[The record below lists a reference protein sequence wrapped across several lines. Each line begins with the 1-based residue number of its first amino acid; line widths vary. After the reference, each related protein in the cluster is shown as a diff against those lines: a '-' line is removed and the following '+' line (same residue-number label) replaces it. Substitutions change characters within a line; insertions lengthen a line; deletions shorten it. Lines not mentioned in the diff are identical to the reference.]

1 MKRFYILGFLALM
14 SFDTLAQI
22 CFKYASMH
30 ALPLD
35 FDLSWFFRLFSKPW
49 VYGAI
54 FGYLGAFVTWMTLL
68 KRAPVGPS
76 FAASHLELISVTLF
90 SVWLFHEQLN
100 GYKIAGGALILLGVF
115 CLARS
120 ESDDSEKPAEKS
132 PAAPLAESPAGVR
145 QHAA

>member
-14 SFDTLAQI
+14 GFDTLAQI

-35 FDLSWFFRLFSKPW
+35 MDLAWCLRLFAQPW

-54 FGYLGAFVTWMTLL
+54 AGYIGAFVTWMTLL
-68 KRAPVGPS
+68 KYAPVGPS
-76 FAASHLELISVTLF
+76 FAASHLELVSVTLF
-90 SVWLFHEQLN
+90 SVWLFHEPLN
-100 GYKIAGGALILLGVF
+100 GYKIAGGALILLGVL

-120 ESDDSEKPAEKS
+120 ESEQADEPATASTGEPPEEARDSAS
-132 PAAPLAESPAGVR
+132 
-145 QHAA
+145 

>member
-22 CFKYASMH
+22 CFKYASIH

-35 FDLSWFFRLFSKPW
+35 MDAAWFLRLFSKPW

-54 FGYLGAFVTWMTLL
+54 LGYLGAFVTWMTLL
-68 KRAPVGPS
+68 KYAPVGPS

-90 SVWLFHEQLN
+90 SVWLFHEPLN
-100 GYKIAGGALILLGVF
+100 GYKIAGGALILLGVL

-120 ESDDSEKPAEKS
+120 ESDVA
-132 PAAPLAESPAGVR
+132 AAPS
-145 QHAA
+145 AATPGASLEKATGRAS